1 MKDVPG
7 IGDVLA
13 SKYRVER
20 VLGAGAMGVVVAARH
35 EQLGSRVAL
44 KFMHGDAFRVKGAVA
59 RFVREARAAA
69 RLRSEHVARV
79 GDFGTLESGAPYI
92 VMEFLEGADLD
103 AVLKQRGP
111 LPIGEVVAYMFDACK
126 AIDEAHAAN
135 IVHRDI
141 KPKNLFLTYRH
152 DGSPLIKVLD
162 FGISK
167 LMDPSGDET
176 SVTATDTGSIL
187 GSPAFMSPEQIRS
200 SKHVDARSD
209 IYALGATIF
218 QLTTNAYPYEST
230 SVGELFAAV
239 LYQPHRSL
247 RELRPDAP
255 EALEAL
261 VARCLKKEP
270 AERFATVRELM
281 AALAPLGEGAVPARW
296 GPPAVQLSDSRDEHR
311 GHGTLGDSDAG
322 MESTLLVTQATT
334 TGGRRDSRERRL
346 SSTATIAGCLALIA
360 AVALG
365 AGLLLRKPRHVSTPP
380 PPDVATADADPPEA
394 ASPSASVAPSVTTAE
409 SAAPPKAASKPSA
422 PAPAKTP
429 RPKPAKGAAAGVSSA
444 PSATP
449 DVFGTPE

>member
-1 MKDVPG
+1 MADLPK

-20 VLGAGAMGVVVAARH
+20 VLGSGAMGIVVAARH
-35 EQLGSRVAL
+35 EQLGSLVAL
-44 KFMHGDAFRVKGAVA
+44 KFMHGDAFKVKGSAA

-111 LPIGEVVAYMFDACK
+111 LPIGEVAAYMMDVCK
-126 AIDEAHAAN
+126 AMDEAHAAD

-141 KPKNLFLTYRH
+141 KPKNLFLTHRH
-152 DGSPLIKVLD
+152 DGTPLIKVLD

-167 LMDPSGDET
+167 LLDRGGDDAD
-176 SVTATDTGSIL
+176 VTATDTGSIL

-200 SKHVDARSD
+200 SKHVDARAD
-209 IYALGATIF
+209 IYAIGATIF
-218 QLTTNAYPYEST
+218 QLATNAYPYESS

-239 LYQPHRSL
+239 LYKPHRSL

-270 AERFATVRELM
+270 SQRYATARALM
-281 AALAPLGEGAVPARW
+281 AALAPLAEGAQVHSTGDRPAR
-296 GPPAVQLSDSRDEHR
+296 GGGEKPLV
-311 GHGTLGDSDAG
+311 DSDAG
-322 MESTLLVTQATT
+322 IDSTLLATQATST
-334 TGGRRDSRERRL
+334 RRDSRERRS
-346 SSTATIAGCLALIA
+346 SSTGTIATCLALIA
-360 AVALG
+360 VVALG
-365 AGLLLRKPRHVSTPP
+365 AGILLQKRRHASMPP
-380 PPDVATADADPPEA
+380 SEVATAEVERPDA
-394 ASPSASVAPSVTTAE
+394 ASPPASMAPPQVSLEAPSASS
-409 SAAPPKAASKPSA
+409 APPPKGPTKIPPKS
-422 PAPAKTP
+422 P
-429 RPKPAKGAAAGVSSA
+429 RAKPAKPTASSA